1 VEILHRL
8 GASALNV
15 HVRVFPHVLARPLD
29 VLEWVRG
36 AALNP
41 VRVALPDEEAYG
53 AFLASYEARLRRV
66 LGPPDMPYLFTFKR
80 VFLWARF
87 DEPAAPQ

>member
-1 VEILHRL
+1 
-8 GASALNV
+8 
-15 HVRVFPHVLARPLD
+15 VRVFPHVLARPLD

-41 VRVALPDEEAYG
+41 VHVALPDEAAYG

-87 DEPAAPQ
+87 DEPAAHEAA